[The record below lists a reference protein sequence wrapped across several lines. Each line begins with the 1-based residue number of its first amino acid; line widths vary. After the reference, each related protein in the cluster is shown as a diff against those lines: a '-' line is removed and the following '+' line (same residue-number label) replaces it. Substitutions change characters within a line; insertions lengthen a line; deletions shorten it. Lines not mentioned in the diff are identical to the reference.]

1 MKLTLLIL
9 SLIAASISLH
19 AQDLVVTN
27 SGDSINCKILYQT
40 DEMLK
45 LKLYNEATETHLTT
59 EIAMSEIAD
68 TKLNFY
74 KVESKRMAL
83 QTRSG
88 RVDTL
93 ERTDILSVPKVRIY
107 GSYGYSYKLGKSSAR
122 TAEEERYEKDIRNG
136 NRWGVGLDLFWNES
150 SGIGLKFHQHR
161 SDASLEVA
169 IEYDPTT
176 IEIYDARQ
184 DLTISQFSVLYRFRK
199 FNWNNR
205 NAFNMGVGLGV
216 VSYRDGVDIF
226 MPGAPQTVTE
236 VAECIALELELSY
249 DIGLSE
255 NLAFSIGAELS
266 GGYFE
271 NSSLEFPDGTT
282 EKVEYEDDNGISAGR
297 FGLWGALVLRL

>member
-27 SGDSINCKILYQT
+27 SGDSINCKILFET
-40 DEMLK
+40 DEFLTIK
-45 LKLYNEATETHLTT
+45 QYNEATRSYQKT
-59 EIAMSEIAD
+59 EVSQDVIAG
-68 TKLNFY
+68 TKLNY
-74 KVESKRMAL
+74 YRVEKERLAL
-83 QTRSG
+83 QTKSG

-93 ERTDILSVPKVRIY
+93 NRADIVTIPKFRLMANY
-107 GSYGYSYKLGKSSAR
+107 GFSYKLGKSAAR

-236 VAECIALELELSY
+236 VAECIALEVELSY